1 MIILSAS
8 NINLAFGTDVILE
21 NVSLGVQ
28 EGDKIGVVGVNG
40 AGKSMFLR
48 TLTGKTAR
56 TSGEVFLSAGRTV
69 GFLEQ
74 DTGLVS
80 DNKIYDE
87 MLLAFPKLVADEKR
101 LRELLEK
108 MNDRSVSAS
117 EHMDLAASYTALEEK
132 FKEGG
137 GYEYKSRISAM
148 LTAMG
153 FEREKH
159 ELYINQLSGGQK
171 TRLALARLLLCEP
184 DVLILD
190 EPTNHL
196 DIESIEWL
204 ENYLSQYKKAVIV
217 VSHDRYFLDKVTSK
231 TFEIE
236 NKTGKLYNCPYSEYV
251 KRKEEDRKNDLK
263 HYENQQKEIARL
275 EAFVENQ
282 RRWNRER
289 NIIAAESRLKAID
302 RMEKID
308 KPKNLPSSIKFRF
321 ETEKNVI
328 TSHKLLEVTSLTKSF
343 PGKPL
348 FNNLSFLLH
357 GRDRM
362 FIMGANGVGK
372 STLLKILCGKI
383 SADGG
388 SFEYAKGLR
397 IGYYDQ
403 EQQGL
408 NGENTVIDELW
419 DCYPNKTQTEIRSA
433 LACFLFTADDV
444 FKPISVLSGGEK
456 ARLTFAKLML
466 EKSDMLILDEPTNHL
481 DAPSREVL
489 ENALADYNGTILA
502 VSHDRYFINKLATRI
517 LDMKKDGCM
526 DFAGTYGDYLAYRQ
540 RMRTYATEDDK
551 SAASGAAP
559 DVKNAGIS
567 DTKAEYLKNK
577 EEKNR
582 ARRLEKKISETEQKI
597 KALEDELSDNQKLQE
612 ENSSDYLKLKELFDR
627 AGEIETELESLYA
640 LLDEMT

>member
-8 NINLAFGTDVILE
+8 ELTLAFGTDVILE
-21 NVSLGVQ
+21 RISLGVN

-48 TLTGKTAR
+48 MLTGKIPA
-56 TSGEVFLSAGRTV
+56 TSGDVFTAAGKTV

-80 DNKIYDE
+80 DNCVYDE
-87 MLLAFPKLVADEKR
+87 MLLAFPELVAAEKR
-101 LRELLEK
+101 LAELVEQ
-108 MNDRSVSAS
+108 MNDSSLDAKT
-117 EHMDLAASYTALEEK
+117 HMELAARYTALEDR
-132 FKEGG
+132 FKRDG
-137 GYEYKSRISAM
+137 GYEYKSRIRSM
-148 LTAMG
+148 LEAMG
-153 FEREKH
+153 FDKDKH
-159 ELYINQLSGGQK
+159 TLRIDEFSGGQK
-171 TRLALARLLLCEP
+171 TRLALARLLLSEP

-204 ENYLSQYKKAVIV
+204 EGYLASYKKSLIT
-217 VSHDRYFLDKVTSK
+217 VSHDRYFLDKVTTK

-236 NKTGKLYNCPYSEYV
+236 NKSGKLYTCPYSEYV

-263 HYENQQKEIARL
+263 HYELQQKEIARL

-302 RMEKID
+302 RMEKLD
-308 KPKNLPSSIKFRF
+308 KPKNLPSQIKFRF
-321 ETEKNVI
+321 ETDENVK
-328 TSHKLLEVTSLTKSF
+328 TPHKLLEVTGLSKSY
-343 PGKPL
+343 PGKRL
-348 FNNLSFLLH
+348 FENLSFMLH
-357 GRDRM
+357 GKDRM
-362 FIMGANGVGK
+362 FVMGQNGIGK
-372 STLLKILCGKI
+372 STLLKILCGRV

-388 SFEYAKGLR
+388 TFEYAEGLR

-408 NGENTVIDELW
+408 NPANTIIDELW
-419 DCYPNKTQTEIRSA
+419 NCYPDKTQTEIRSA

-444 FKPISVLSGGEK
+444 FKQISVLSGGEK

-489 ENALADYNGTILA
+489 EEALANYEGTILA
-502 VSHDRYFINKLATRI
+502 VSHDRYFIKKLATR
-517 LDMKKDGCM
+517 LLNMKTDSCTCFEGGYESYREYLERTAKQT
-526 DFAGTYGDYLAYRQ
+526 AEGDA
-540 RMRTYATEDDK
+540 ATVGSEQD
-551 SAASGAAP
+551 ASRG
-559 DVKNAGIS
+559 
-567 DTKAEYLKNK
+567 KADYLKNK
-577 EEKNR
+577 EEKSR
-582 ARRLEKKISETEQKI
+582 ARKLEKQISDAEKRIGVLEEQL
-597 KALEDELSDNQKLQE
+597 AENMREQE
-612 ENSSDYLKLKELFDR
+612 ASAGDYVRVQELFEQ
-627 AGEIETELESLYA
+627 AHGLETELEKLYE
-640 LLDEMT
+640 LLDGLI